1 MTEISTTVT
10 LSSPEV
16 KSGEAARMMEPITP
30 YEPETDQKFRVG
42 IGAQL
47 YLVLLGSV
55 LITLMASLVAY
66 FSFNETLRHES
77 RLAEYSMPNLINSVD
92 IARQSAVVVNGAFLL
107 VAASSRQEHEAVV
120 ITVDQ
125 ERAALG
131 NIIRDLESRSAF
143 GEYTRLIKE
152 HLLDLG
158 IHLEV
163 IQESSARR
171 LTINQSLTLLAEELA
186 ATNRRIEHTLVQST
200 DDQGFYLVEGLRSL
214 DDREHSINERAS
226 EDELTAY
233 RNLTT
238 VNHQANLAV
247 LLLDEALVLSDRHL
261 LPTLQ
266 ERFHSAVQ
274 NFLHI
279 YSKLPVSMK
288 NNLLSKDLERLG
300 EIGEGSKGIIP
311 LRREVLERLEQEQN
325 ALVEV
330 RSESELLVAEVNNLV
345 TQINDEAISSSTAAR
360 AAASTGILLLVL
372 LNILSTVGA
381 ILFGW
386 LFVGRYLVRRLIGLA
401 GAMRQMASGDLE
413 VPVEVS
419 GKDEVT
425 DMAKAL
431 EVFRRYAHEVQ
442 RLNLVE
448 KLAQELDAKNE
459 TLEQTLKNLETAQEQ
474 IIAEQKLSSL
484 GQLTAGVAHEI
495 KNPLNFV
502 DNFSAVAIELTEEI
516 EELMGVEENKESDDS
531 EGDAADAD
539 EEPMV
544 LQEDDVEEI
553 KSILSELRLSLG
565 KIREHSKRADGIVHS
580 MLEHSRSEAGEWRE
594 TDINAMLKQYV
605 ELAYHALRADD
616 SSFNM
621 AMTFDMDTDIG
632 MLKVVPQDIVRV
644 FLNLATNACQAL
656 NEKQQQSSIDYEPGL
671 WVTSRLLSENAEFCI
686 RDNGPGIPEELRQK
700 VFEPFMTTKP
710 PGKGTG
716 LGLSLTADILIRHGG
731 SIHLDTEEG
740 EFTEMCV
747 QLPLEPPPNLASK

>member
-1 MTEISTTVT
+1 MTESSRTDTAT
-10 LSSPEV
+10 SPEAV
-16 KSGEAARMMEPITP
+16 ADKDTGMVEPLKP
-30 YEPETDQKFRVG
+30 YEPETGKKFRVG

-55 LITLMASLVAY
+55 LITLAASLVAY

-107 VAASSRQEHEAVV
+107 VAASSPQEHEAVV

-125 ERAALG
+125 ERAALS

-143 GEYTRLIKE
+143 PEYTRLIKE

-158 IHLEV
+158 NHIEV
-163 IQESSARR
+163 IQQSSARR
-171 LTINQSLTLLAEELA
+171 LTINQSLHLLAEELA
-186 ATNRRIEHTLVQST
+186 ATNRRIEHTLVQT
-200 DDQGFYLVEGLRSL
+200 IDDQGFYLVEGLRVL
-214 DDREHSINERAS
+214 EDRADSINERAS

-238 VNHQANLAV
+238 VNHQANLAI
-247 LLLDEALVLSDRHL
+247 LLLDETLVLSDRHL
-261 LPTLQ
+261 LPTVQ

-274 NFLHI
+274 NFLQI
-279 YSKLPVSMK
+279 YSRFPESMK
-288 NNLLSKDLERLG
+288 NNLLSNDLERLG

-311 LRREVLERLEQEQN
+311 LRRELLDRLEQEQN

-330 RSESELLVAEVNNLV
+330 RRESELLVAEVNNLV

-386 LFVGRYLVRRLIGLA
+386 LFVGRYLVRRLLGLA
-401 GAMRQMASGDLE
+401 GSMRQMASGDLE

-431 EVFRRYAHEVQ
+431 EVFRRYAYEVQ

-448 KLAQELDAKNE
+448 KLAEELDAKNE
-459 TLEQTLKNLETAQEQ
+459 TLEQALKNLEEAQEQ
-474 IIAEQKLSSL
+474 VIAEQKLASL

-516 EELMGVEENKESDDS
+516 EELMGEEEN
-531 EGDAADAD
+531 
-539 EEPMV
+539 EEPFV
-544 LQEDDVEEI
+544 IQEDDVEEI
-553 KSILSELRLSLG
+553 KSILSELRQSLG

-580 MLEHSRSEAGEWRE
+580 MLEHSRTEAGEWRE
-594 TDINAMLKQYV
+594 TDVNALLKQYV
-605 ELAYHALRADD
+605 ELAYHALRAEDT
-616 SSFNM
+616 SFNM
-621 AMTFDMDTDIG
+621 AMNFDMDTDIG
-632 MLKVVPQDIVRV
+632 MLKVVPQDIGRV

-656 NEKQQQSSIDYEPGL
+656 NEKQHQSSRDYEPGL
-671 WVTSRLLSENAEFCI
+671 WVTSRLQKDTAEFCI
-686 RDNGPGIPEELRQK
+686 RDNGPGIPEDLRK
-700 VFEPFMTTKP
+700 KIFEPFVTTKP

-731 SIHLDTEEG
+731 SIHLETEEG
-740 EFTEMCV
+740 EFAEMCI
-747 QLPLEPPPNLASK
+747 QLPLEPPPSLTSK

>member
-1 MTEISTTVT
+1 MTE
-10 LSSPEV
+10 SSRTDTFT
-16 KSGEAARMMEPITP
+16 SSEAVSDRDTRMVEPLKP
-30 YEPETDQKFRVG
+30 YEPETGKKFRVG

-55 LITLMASLVAY
+55 LITLAASMVAY

-107 VAASSRQEHEAVV
+107 VAASSPQEHEAVV
-120 ITVDQ
+120 ITVGQ
-125 ERAALG
+125 ERDALS

-143 GEYTRLIKE
+143 PEYTQLIKE

-158 IHLEV
+158 NHLEV
-163 IQESSARR
+163 IQQSSARR
-171 LTINQSLTLLAEELA
+171 LTINQSLLLLAEELA
-186 ATNRRIEHTLVQST
+186 ATNRRIEHTLVQT
-200 DDQGFYLVEGLRSL
+200 IDDQGFYLVEGLRDL
-214 DDREHSINERAS
+214 EDQAAAINERAS

-238 VNHQANLAV
+238 VNHQANLAI

-261 LPTLQ
+261 LPTVQ

-274 NFLHI
+274 NFLQI
-279 YSKLPVSMK
+279 YSRFPESMK
-288 NNLLSKDLERLG
+288 NNLLSNDLERLG

-311 LRREVLERLEQEQN
+311 LRRELLDRLEQEQN

-330 RSESELLVAEVNNLV
+330 RRESELLVAEVNNLV

-401 GAMRQMASGDLE
+401 GSMRQMASGDLE

-431 EVFRRYAHEVQ
+431 EVFRRYAYEVQ

-448 KLAQELDAKNE
+448 KLAEELDAKNE
-459 TLEQTLKNLETAQEQ
+459 TLEQTLKNLEEAQEQ

-516 EELMGVEENKESDDS
+516 EELMGAEEN
-531 EGDAADAD
+531 
-539 EEPMV
+539 EEPFV
-544 LQEDDVEEI
+544 IQEDDVEEI
-553 KSILSELRLSLG
+553 KSILSELRQSLG

-580 MLEHSRSEAGEWRE
+580 MLEHSRTEAGEWRE
-594 TDINAMLKQYV
+594 TDVNALLKQYV
-605 ELAYHALRADD
+605 ELAYHALRAEDT
-616 SSFNM
+616 SFNM
-621 AMTFDMDTDIG
+621 AMNFDMDTDIG
-632 MLKVVPQDIVRV
+632 MLKVVPQDIGRV

-656 NEKQQQSSIDYEPGL
+656 NEKQQQSSKDYEPGL
-671 WVTSRLLSENAEFCI
+671 WVTSRLQTDTAEFCI
-686 RDNGPGIPEELRQK
+686 RDNGPGIPEDLRQK
-700 VFEPFMTTKP
+700 IFEPFVTTKP

-731 SIHLDTEEG
+731 SIHLETEEG
-740 EFTEMCV
+740 EFAEMCI
-747 QLPLEPPPNLASK
+747 QLPLEPPPGLTSK

>member
-1 MTEISTTVT
+1 MTE
-10 LSSPEV
+10 SSRTDTFT
-16 KSGEAARMMEPITP
+16 SSEAVSDKDARMVEPLKP
-30 YEPETDQKFRVG
+30 YEPETGEKFRVG

-55 LITLMASLVAY
+55 LITLAASLVAY

-107 VAASSRQEHEAVV
+107 VAASSPQEHEAVV
-120 ITVDQ
+120 ITVGQ
-125 ERAALG
+125 ERAALS

-143 GEYTRLIKE
+143 PEYTQLIKE

-158 IHLEV
+158 NHLEV
-163 IQESSARR
+163 IQQSSARR
-171 LTINQSLTLLAEELA
+171 LTINQSLLLLAEELA
-186 ATNRRIEHTLVQST
+186 ATNRRIEHTLVQT
-200 DDQGFYLVEGLRSL
+200 IDDQGFYLVEGLRVLEDSA
-214 DDREHSINERAS
+214 DSINERAS

-238 VNHQANLAV
+238 VNHQANLAI
-247 LLLDEALVLSDRHL
+247 LLLDESLVLSDRHL
-261 LPTLQ
+261 LPTVQ

-274 NFLHI
+274 NFLQI
-279 YSKLPVSMK
+279 YSKFPESMK

-311 LRREVLERLEQEQN
+311 LRRELLERLEQEQN

-431 EVFRRYAHEVQ
+431 EVFRRYAYEVQ

-448 KLAQELDAKNE
+448 KLAEELDAKNE
-459 TLEQTLKNLETAQEQ
+459 TLEQTLKNLEEAQDQ

-516 EELMGVEENKESDDS
+516 EELMGAEE
-531 EGDAADAD
+531 D
-539 EEPMV
+539 EEPFV
-544 LQEDDVEEI
+544 IQEDDVEEI
-553 KSILSELRLSLG
+553 KSILSELRQSLG

-580 MLEHSRSEAGEWRE
+580 MLEHSRTEAGEWRE
-594 TDINAMLKQYV
+594 TDINALLKQFV

-616 SSFNM
+616 TSFNM
-621 AMTFDMDTDIG
+621 AMNFDMDTDIG
-632 MLKVVPQDIVRV
+632 MLKVVPQDIGRV

-656 NEKQQQSSIDYEPGL
+656 NEKQHQSSKEYEPGL
-671 WVTSRLLSENAEFCI
+671 WVTSSLQSEKAEFCI
-686 RDNGPGIPEELRQK
+686 RDNGPGIPEDLRQK
-700 VFEPFMTTKP
+700 IFEPFVTTKP

-747 QLPLEPPPNLASK
+747 QLPLEPPPSLTSK

>member
-1 MTEISTTVT
+1 MTEPSSTDTAIY
-10 LSSPEV
+10 PEAITD
-16 KSGEAARMMEPITP
+16 KDARMVEPLKP
-30 YEPETDQKFRVG
+30 YEPETGKKFRVG

-55 LITLMASLVAY
+55 LITLAASLVAY

-107 VAASSRQEHEAVV
+107 VAASSPQEHEAVV

-125 ERAALG
+125 ERAALS

-143 GEYTRLIKE
+143 PEYTRSIKE

-158 IHLEV
+158 NHLEV
-163 IQESSARR
+163 IQQSSARR
-171 LTINQSLTLLAEELA
+171 LTINQSLHLLAEELA
-186 ATNRRIEHTLVQST
+186 ATNRRIEHTLVQT
-200 DDQGFYLVEGLRSL
+200 IDDQGFYLVEGLRDLEDSA
-214 DDREHSINERAS
+214 DSINERAS

-238 VNHQANLAV
+238 VNHQANLAI

-261 LPTLQ
+261 LPTVQ

-274 NFLHI
+274 NFLQI
-279 YSKLPVSMK
+279 YSRFPESMK
-288 NNLLSKDLERLG
+288 NNLLSNDLERLG
-300 EIGEGSKGIIP
+300 EIGESSKGIIP
-311 LRREVLERLEQEQN
+311 LRRELLDRLEQEQN

-330 RSESELLVAEVNNLV
+330 RRESELLVAEVNNLV

-401 GAMRQMASGDLE
+401 GSMRQMASGDLE

-431 EVFRRYAHEVQ
+431 EVFRRYAYEVQ

-448 KLAQELDAKNE
+448 KLAEELDAKNE
-459 TLEQTLKNLETAQEQ
+459 TLEQTLKNLEEAQEQ
-474 IIAEQKLSSL
+474 VIAEQKLSSL

-516 EELMGVEENKESDDS
+516 EELMGEEEN
-531 EGDAADAD
+531 
-539 EEPMV
+539 EEPFV
-544 LQEDDVEEI
+544 IREDDVEEI

-594 TDINAMLKQYV
+594 TDINALLKQYV
-605 ELAYHALRADD
+605 ELAYHALRAEDT
-616 SSFNM
+616 SFNM
-621 AMTFDMDTDIG
+621 AMNFDMDTDIG
-632 MLKVVPQDIVRV
+632 LLKVVPQDIGRV

-656 NEKQQQSSIDYEPGL
+656 NEKQHQLSKVYEPGL
-671 WVTSRLLSENAEFCI
+671 WVTSRLQTDTAEFCI
-686 RDNGPGIPEELRQK
+686 RDNGPGIPEDLRQK
-700 VFEPFMTTKP
+700 IFEPFVTTKP

-731 SIHLDTEEG
+731 SINLETEEG
-740 EFTEMCV
+740 EFAEMCI
-747 QLPLEPPPNLASK
+747 QLPLEPPPGLTSK

>member
-1 MTEISTTVT
+1 MTESSSTDTAT
-10 LSSPEV
+10 SA
-16 KSGEAARMMEPITP
+16 EAVPDKDARMVEPLKP
-30 YEPETDQKFRVG
+30 YEPETGQKFRVG

-55 LITLMASLVAY
+55 LITLAASLVAY

-107 VAASSRQEHEAVV
+107 VAASSPQEHEAVV

-125 ERAALG
+125 ERAALS
-131 NIIRDLESRSAF
+131 NKIQDLESRSAF

-158 IHLEV
+158 NHLEV
-163 IQESSARR
+163 IQQSSARR
-171 LTINQSLTLLAEELA
+171 LTINQSLHMLAEELA
-186 ATNRRIEHTLVQST
+186 ATNRRIEHTLVQT
-200 DDQGFYLVEGLRSL
+200 IDDQGFYLVEGLRVL
-214 DDREHSINERAS
+214 DDREDSINERAS

-233 RNLTT
+233 RNLNT
-238 VNHQANLAV
+238 VNHQANLAI

-261 LPTLQ
+261 LPTVQ

-279 YSKLPVSMK
+279 YSKFPVSME

-311 LRREVLERLEQEQN
+311 LRREILERLEQEQN

-330 RSESELLVAEVNNLV
+330 RRESELLVAEVNNLV

-401 GAMRQMASGDLE
+401 GSMRQMASGDLE

-431 EVFRRYAHEVQ
+431 EVFRRYAYEVQ

-448 KLAQELDAKNE
+448 KLAEELDAKNE
-459 TLEQTLKNLETAQEQ
+459 TLEQTLKNLEEAQEQ

-516 EELMGVEENKESDDS
+516 EELMGAEDNEESDD
-531 EGDAADAD
+531 EGED
-539 EEPMV
+539 EDSFV
-544 LQEDDVEEI
+544 IQEDDVEEI

-580 MLEHSRSEAGEWRE
+580 MLEHSRAEAGETRE
-594 TDINAMLKQYV
+594 TDINALLKQYV
-605 ELAYHALRADD
+605 ELAYHSLRADD

-632 MLKVVPQDIVRV
+632 MLKVVPQDIGRV
-644 FLNLATNACQAL
+644 FLNLATNAGQAL

-671 WVTSRLLSENAEFCI
+671 WVTSRRLSENAEFCI
-686 RDNGPGIPEELRQK
+686 RDNGPGIPEDLRQK
-700 VFEPFMTTKP
+700 VFEPFMTTKA

-731 SIHLDTEEG
+731 SIKLDTEEG

-747 QLPLEPPPNLASK
+747 QLPLEPPPSLASQYSAY

>member
-1 MTEISTTVT
+1 MTESSSTDTAT
-10 LSSPEV
+10 SA
-16 KSGEAARMMEPITP
+16 EAVPDKDARMVEPLKP
-30 YEPETDQKFRVG
+30 YEPETGQKFRVG

-55 LITLMASLVAY
+55 LITLAASLVAY

-107 VAASSRQEHEAVV
+107 VAASSTQEHEAVG

-125 ERAALG
+125 ERTALS
-131 NIIRDLESRSAF
+131 NKIQDLESRSAF

-158 IHLEV
+158 NHLEV
-163 IQESSARR
+163 IQQSSARR
-171 LTINQSLTLLAEELA
+171 LTINQSLHMLAEELA
-186 ATNRRIEHTLVQST
+186 ATNRRIEHTLVQT
-200 DDQGFYLVEGLRSL
+200 IDDQGFYLVEGLRVL
-214 DDREHSINERAS
+214 DDREDSINERAS

-233 RNLTT
+233 RNLNT
-238 VNHQANLAV
+238 VNHQANLAI

-261 LPTLQ
+261 LPTVQ

-279 YSKLPVSMK
+279 YSKFPVSME

-330 RSESELLVAEVNNLV
+330 RRESELLVAEVNNLV

-401 GAMRQMASGDLE
+401 GSMRQMASGDLE

-431 EVFRRYAHEVQ
+431 EVFRRYAYEVQ

-448 KLAQELDAKNE
+448 KLAEELDAKNE
-459 TLEQTLKNLETAQEQ
+459 TLEQTLKNLEEAQEQ

-516 EELMGVEENKESDDS
+516 EELMGVEDNEESDD
-531 EGDAADAD
+531 EGED
-539 EEPMV
+539 EDSFV
-544 LQEDDVEEI
+544 IQEDDVEEI

-580 MLEHSRSEAGEWRE
+580 MLEHSRAEAGESRE
-594 TDINAMLKQYV
+594 TDINALLKQYV

-616 SSFNM
+616 TSFNM
-621 AMTFDMDTDIG
+621 AMNFDMDTDIG
-632 MLKVVPQDIVRV
+632 MLQVVPQDIGRV
-644 FLNLATNACQAL
+644 FLNLATNAGQAL

-671 WVTSRLLSENAEFCI
+671 WVTSRRLSENAEFCI
-686 RDNGPGIPEELRQK
+686 RDNGPGIPEDLRQK
-700 VFEPFMTTKP
+700 VFEPFMTTKA

-731 SIHLDTEEG
+731 SIKLDTEEG

-747 QLPLEPPPNLASK
+747 QLPLEPPPNLASQYSAY

>member
-1 MTEISTTVT
+1 MTESSRTDTAT
-10 LSSPEV
+10 SPEAV
-16 KSGEAARMMEPITP
+16 SDKDARMVELLKP
-30 YEPETDQKFRVG
+30 YEPETGKKFRVG

-47 YLVLLGSV
+47 YLILLGSV
-55 LITLMASLVAY
+55 LITLAASLVAY

-107 VAASSRQEHEAVV
+107 VAASSPQEHEAVV

-125 ERAALG
+125 ERAALS

-143 GEYTRLIKE
+143 PEYTQLIKE

-158 IHLEV
+158 NHLEV
-163 IQESSARR
+163 IQQSSARR
-171 LTINQSLTLLAEELA
+171 LTINQALHLLAEELA
-186 ATNRRIEHTLVQST
+186 ATNRRIEHTLVQT
-200 DDQGFYLVEGLRSL
+200 IDDQGFYLVEGLRDL
-214 DDREHSINERAS
+214 EDRADSINERAS

-238 VNHQANLAV
+238 VNHQANLAI

-261 LPTLQ
+261 LPTVQ

-274 NFLHI
+274 NFLQI
-279 YSKLPVSMK
+279 YSRFPESMK
-288 NNLLSKDLERLG
+288 NNLLSNDLERLG

-311 LRREVLERLEQEQN
+311 LRRELLDRLEQEQN

-330 RSESELLVAEVNNLV
+330 RRESELLVAEVNNLV

-386 LFVGRYLVRRLIGLA
+386 LFVGRYLVRRLMGLA
-401 GAMRQMASGDLE
+401 GSMRQMASGDLE

-431 EVFRRYAHEVQ
+431 EVFRRYAYEVQ

-448 KLAQELDAKNE
+448 KLAEELDAKNE
-459 TLEQTLKNLETAQEQ
+459 TLEQTLKNLEEAQEQ
-474 IIAEQKLSSL
+474 VIAEQKLSSL

-516 EELMGVEENKESDDS
+516 EELMGVEENEESF
-531 EGDAADAD
+531 
-539 EEPMV
+539 V
-544 LQEDDVEEI
+544 IQEDDVEEI
-553 KSILSELRLSLG
+553 KSILSELRQSLG

-580 MLEHSRSEAGEWRE
+580 MLEHSRTEAGEWRE
-594 TDINAMLKQYV
+594 TDVNALLKQYV
-605 ELAYHALRADD
+605 ELAYHALRAEDP
-616 SSFNM
+616 SFNM
-621 AMTFDMDTDIG
+621 AMNFDMDTNIG
-632 MLKVVPQDIVRV
+632 MLKVVPQDIGRV

-656 NEKQQQSSIDYEPGL
+656 NEKQHQSLKDYDPGL
-671 WVTSRLLSENAEFCI
+671 WVTSRLQTDTAEFCI
-686 RDNGPGIPEELRQK
+686 RDNGPGIPEDLRK
-700 VFEPFMTTKP
+700 KIFEPFVTTKP

-731 SIHLDTEEG
+731 SIHLETEEG
-740 EFTEMCV
+740 EFAEMCI
-747 QLPLEPPPNLASK
+747 QLPLEPPPSLTSK

>member
-1 MTEISTTVT
+1 MTESSSTDTAT
-10 LSSPEV
+10 SA
-16 KSGEAARMMEPITP
+16 EAVPDKDARMVEPLKP
-30 YEPETDQKFRVG
+30 YEPETGQKFRVG

-55 LITLMASLVAY
+55 LITLAASLVAY

-107 VAASSRQEHEAVV
+107 VAASSPQEHEAVV

-125 ERAALG
+125 ERAALS
-131 NIIRDLESRSAF
+131 NKIQDLESRSAF

-158 IHLEV
+158 NHLEV
-163 IQESSARR
+163 IQQSSARR
-171 LTINQSLTLLAEELA
+171 LTINQSLHMLAEELA
-186 ATNRRIEHTLVQST
+186 ATNRRIEHTLVQT
-200 DDQGFYLVEGLRSL
+200 IDDQGFYLVEGLRVL
-214 DDREHSINERAS
+214 DDREDSINERAS

-233 RNLTT
+233 RNLNT
-238 VNHQANLAV
+238 VNHQANLAI

-261 LPTLQ
+261 LPTVQ

-279 YSKLPVSMK
+279 YSKFPVSME

-330 RSESELLVAEVNNLV
+330 RRESELLVAEVNNLV

-401 GAMRQMASGDLE
+401 GSMRQMASGDLE

-431 EVFRRYAHEVQ
+431 EVFRRYAYEVQ

-448 KLAQELDAKNE
+448 KLAEELDAKNE
-459 TLEQTLKNLETAQEQ
+459 TLEQTLKNLEEAQEQ

-516 EELMGVEENKESDDS
+516 EELMGAEDNEESDD
-531 EGDAADAD
+531 EGED
-539 EEPMV
+539 EDSFV
-544 LQEDDVEEI
+544 IQEDDVEEI

-580 MLEHSRSEAGEWRE
+580 MLEHSRAEAGETRE
-594 TDINAMLKQYV
+594 TDINALLKQYV
-605 ELAYHALRADD
+605 ELAYHSLRADD

-632 MLKVVPQDIVRV
+632 MLKVVPQDIGRV
-644 FLNLATNACQAL
+644 FLNLATNAGQAL

-671 WVTSRLLSENAEFCI
+671 WVTSRRLSENAEFCI
-686 RDNGPGIPEELRQK
+686 RDNGPGIPEDLRQK
-700 VFEPFMTTKP
+700 VFEPFMTTKA

-731 SIHLDTEEG
+731 SIKLDTEEG

-747 QLPLEPPPNLASK
+747 QLPLEPPPNLASQYSAY

>member
-1 MTEISTTVT
+1 MTESSRTDTATSEETV
-10 LSSPEV
+10 SD
-16 KSGEAARMMEPITP
+16 KDARMVEPLKP
-30 YEPETDQKFRVG
+30 YEPETGQKFRVG

-55 LITLMASLVAY
+55 LITLAASLVAY

-107 VAASSRQEHEAVV
+107 VAASSPREHDAVV

-125 ERAALG
+125 ERAALS
-131 NIIRDLESRSAF
+131 NKIQDLESRSAF
-143 GEYTRLIKE
+143 GEYTQLIKE
-152 HLLDLG
+152 HLQDLG
-158 IHLEV
+158 KHLEI
-163 IQESSARR
+163 IQQSSARR
-171 LTINQSLTLLAEELA
+171 LTINQSLHMLAEELA
-186 ATNRRIEHTLVQST
+186 ATNRRIEHTLVQT
-200 DDQGFYLVEGLRSL
+200 IDDQGFYLVEGLRVL
-214 DDREHSINERAS
+214 DEPEDSISERAS

-233 RNLTT
+233 RNLNT
-238 VNHQANLAV
+238 VNHQANLAI

-261 LPTLQ
+261 LPTVQ

-279 YSKLPVSMK
+279 YSKFPESME

-330 RSESELLVAEVNNLV
+330 RRESELLVAEVNNLV

-401 GAMRQMASGDLE
+401 GSMRQMASGDLE

-431 EVFRRYAHEVQ
+431 EVFRRYAYEVQ

-448 KLAQELDAKNE
+448 KLAEELDAKNE
-459 TLEQTLKNLETAQEQ
+459 TLEQTLKNLEEAQEQ

-516 EELMGVEENKESDDS
+516 EEVMGIEENEESDD
-531 EGDAADAD
+531 EGEDG
-539 EEPMV
+539 EPFV
-544 LQEDDVEEI
+544 IQEDDVEEI
-553 KSILSELRLSLG
+553 KSILSELRQSLG

-580 MLEHSRSEAGEWRE
+580 MLEHSRAEAGESRE
-594 TDINAMLKQYV
+594 TDINALLKQYV

-616 SSFNM
+616 TSFNM
-621 AMTFDMDTDIG
+621 AMNFDMDTDIG
-632 MLKVVPQDIVRV
+632 MLQVVPQDIGRV

-656 NEKQQQSSIDYEPGL
+656 NEKQHQASKDYEPGL
-671 WVTSRLLSENAEFCI
+671 WVSSKLMPENAEFCI
-686 RDNGPGIPEELRQK
+686 RDNGPGIPEDLRQK
-700 VFEPFMTTKP
+700 IFEPFVTTKP
-710 PGKGTG
+710 PGQGTG

-731 SIHLDTEEG
+731 SIKLDTEEG

-747 QLPLEPPPNLASK
+747 QLPLEPPPSLTSK